1 MPITMMMTRGAHAM
15 RRSKVV
21 AALLFAGLV
30 ASGCDL
36 DLSDPNSPT
45 EENVF
50 GDGQNLI
57 LVAIGLQAEA
67 AEMMGPQIFVAS
79 LVSDEL
85 GAGSATFDNFKAADV
100 GDDLLA
106 GQYLSEAPWTAAYR
120 VNKLVDDLLSAVP
133 DANLRAGTK
142 SGVLAMAKTF
152 RAMAFGHLA
161 TLFEAAPIDAG
172 IDNLDAEFSPRSEVL
187 AEAISLLESART
199 DIATTPLSDE
209 FRTAVQAPGFNLEAT
224 IPALL
229 ARYNLMAGNLA
240 AAATA
245 AQSVPAGATS
255 AFNFSANDRNPVY
268 TNTYNS
274 GNAFQLRARQ
284 EVRLNAE
291 AGDMRVP
298 YWVTPAAIQGAS
310 RTLDD
315 LAKYRLPE
323 ESFPIFLP
331 DEMKLIRAEV
341 AARSNDLAMA
351 IMLLNEVRTQCN
363 VTGEPAACLP
373 ALTSTDL
380 PDQQA
385 VLNEIL
391 RQRRY
396 ELYLQGLRFDDLRRF
411 DAQRKYDYLPLPQT
425 ECDRN
430 PSAPC

>member
-1 MPITMMMTRGAHAM
+1 MMTTAKTRGVQTM
-15 RRSKVV
+15 WKNRVV

-36 DLSDPNSPT
+36 DLNDPNSPT

-79 LVSDEL
+79 LAADEL
-85 GAGSATFDNFKAADV
+85 GAGSATFDNFKAADIGAELV
-100 GDDLLA
+100 A

-120 VNKLVDDLLSAVP
+120 VNKLVDDLLTAVP
-133 DANLRAGTK
+133 DANLRAGTR
-142 SGVLAMAKTF
+142 SGIIAMAKTF

-161 TLFEAAPIDAG
+161 TLFEAAPLDAG
-172 IDNLDAEFSPRSEVL
+172 IDNLDAEFSPRAEVL
-187 AEAISLLESART
+187 AEAISLLASARS
-199 DIATTPLSDE
+199 DITATPLSDE
-209 FRTAVQAPGFNLEAT
+209 FRNSVQAPGFNLEAT

-229 ARYNLMAGNLA
+229 ARYNLMAGNYA
-240 AAATA
+240 AAATE
-245 AQSVPAGATS
+245 AQNVPAAARS
-255 AFNFSANDRNPVY
+255 VFQFSANDRNPVY

-274 GNAFQLRARQ
+274 GNAYQLRARQ

-291 AGDMRVP
+291 AADQRVA
-298 YWVTPAAIQGAS
+298 YWVAAASIQGAS

-315 LAKYRLPE
+315 LAKYRAPE

-331 DEMKLIRAEV
+331 DEMTLIRAEV
-341 AARSNDLAMA
+341 AARNTDLVMA
-351 IMLLNEVRTQCN
+351 RTLLNAVRTQCTG
-363 VTGEPAACLP
+363 TGEPAACLP
-373 ALTSTDL
+373 PLTATDL
-380 PDQQA
+380 PDQQS

-411 DAQRKYDYLPLPQT
+411 AAQRKYDFLPLPQT